1 MSLTLHTTT
10 EGTVRKP
17 ARPTWLKS
25 SLLALVLALLV
36 IMLLSQV
43 WRAGL
48 ASAYF
53 FQVQHSLTKW
63 DNNPDQFTEQGFQQ
77 ADLLMQRTLELEPD
91 HPHYLLSMAKIQEWG
106 WFKGFKPASSMGGV
120 ETYYQ
125 QAIALRPQWP
135 NAYADYAWYLS
146 TVQFRL
152 TDALAQLALAD
163 QYGRY
168 TPAVLHRSLA
178 VYFSQWQHLSVV
190 QKAQAYQVLARSITL
205 NQRYY
210 RPIRDLVVQ
219 YRMQRLGCIFL
230 RKQVNSSALAEHRLQ
245 MDFCRASAVSGSN

>member
-1 MSLTLHTTT
+1 MSLTLPTAASAI
-10 EGTVRKP
+10 KP
-17 ARPTWLKS
+17 AKPAWLAS
-25 SLLALVLALLV
+25 AMPAALLALFVVL
-36 IMLLSQV
+36 LLSQV
-43 WRAGL
+43 WRAGM

-53 FQVQHSLTKW
+53 FQVQHLLTQW
-63 DNNPDQFTEQGFQQ
+63 DNNPEQFTEQGFQQ
-77 ADLLMQRTLELEPD
+77 ADLLMQHTLDLEPD
-91 HPHYLLSMAKIQEWG
+91 HPHYLLTMAKIQEWG
-106 WFKGFKPASSMGGV
+106 WFKGFKPASSMDGV
-120 ETYYQ
+120 EAYYQ

-190 QKAQAYQVLARSITL
+190 QKAQAYQVLARSIAL

-210 RPIRDLVVQ
+210 RPIRDLVTQ

-230 RKQVNSSALAEHRLQ
+230 RKQTNLSALAEHRLQ
-245 MDFCRASAVSGSN
+245 TDFCRVTAVSERN